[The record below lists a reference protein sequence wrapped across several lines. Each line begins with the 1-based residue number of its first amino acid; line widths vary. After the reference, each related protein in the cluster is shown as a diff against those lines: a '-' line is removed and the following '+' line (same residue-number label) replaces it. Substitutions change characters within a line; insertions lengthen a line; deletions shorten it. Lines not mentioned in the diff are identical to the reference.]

1 MEIRRLCLPKTRGK
15 SAGSFVLPK
24 VRVSLMCVCCR
35 ELFSCVGSA
44 AAPGKSFYCP
54 STPHTLNTNNKASQK
69 NNKQPYTVLSRNRE
83 EGEGKCSVE

>member
-1 MEIRRLCLPKTRGK
+1 MEIWRLCLPKTRGK

-54 STPHTLNTNNKASQK
+54 STPHTLDTDNKASQK
-69 NNKQPYTVLSRNRE
+69 NCFVKE
-83 EGEGKCSVE
+83 